1 MSVGIALG
9 LIAVGLVTGTIT
21 SLVGASGVM
30 VVVPALTMLFHMNAH
45 MAIGSSLL
53 VDVITSAVVAIG
65 YFRAKNVRLE
75 EGLWIAAA
83 SVLGAFV
90 GARWAGAIPEGPLT
104 LVFAIVMIVSG
115 IATLVNAS
123 KKSVASAEIAEEKA
137 AKTDD
142 AVAAKVDGKAS
153 DKADGTVAA
162 AANDAVTAK
171 TVQNASDTA
180 ISEKTTDAA
189 SDGSKS
195 AGLHFKAKWQQ
206 ILALIVVG
214 FAIGIISGLVGA
226 GGGVMVLL
234 ALIFILR
241 YPMHEAVGT
250 STVIMAITAL
260 ASTIGYGM
268 QGSIDYQWS
277 LLIALGA
284 VVAGIIGSKFAN
296 KIDERRLKQ
305 IVSILFIVIGVLMCV
320 MQLVSGK

>member
-1 MSVGIALG
+1 MGIGTVLG

-30 VVVPALTMLFHMNAH
+30 VVVPALTMIFRMNAH
-45 MAIGSSLL
+45 TAIGSSLL

-65 YFRAKNVRLE
+65 YFRAKNVRLK
-75 EGLWIAAA
+75 EGLWIAVA
-83 SVLGAFV
+83 SILGAFV

-104 LVFAIVMIVSG
+104 LVFAIVMIISG
-115 IATLVNAS
+115 IATLVNAA
-123 KKSVASAEIAEEKA
+123 KKSPA
-137 AKTDD
+137 ADE
-142 AVAAKVDGKAS
+142 GK
-153 DKADGTVAA
+153 K
-162 AANDAVTAK
+162 K
-171 TVQNASDTA
+171 Q
-180 ISEKTTDAA
+180 
-189 SDGSKS
+189 
-195 AGLHFKAKWQQ
+195 AGLHFTAAWQQ
-206 ILALIVVG
+206 ILALLLVG

-241 YPMHEAVGT
+241 YPMHEAIGT

-260 ASTIGYGM
+260 ASTIGYGV
-268 QGSIDYQWS
+268 QGSIDYGWS

-305 IVSILFIVIGVLMCV
+305 IVSVIFIIIGAAMVV

>member
-1 MSVGIALG
+1 MNIGIALG

-30 VVVPALTMLFHMNAH
+30 VVVPALTMIFHMNAH

-65 YFRAKNVRLE
+65 YFRAKNVRLK
-75 EGLWIAAA
+75 EGLWIAVA
-83 SVLGAFV
+83 SILGAFV
-90 GARWAGAIPEGPLT
+90 GARWAGTIPEGPLT
-104 LVFAIVMIVSG
+104 LVFAIVMIISG
-115 IATLVNAS
+115 IATLINAA
-123 KKSVASAEIAEEKA
+123 KKSPAAAGAEKA
-137 AKTDD
+137 PAQSAD
-142 AVAAKVDGKAS
+142 ATVSGNSDVKAVDGKT
-153 DKADGTVAA
+153 GE
-162 AANDAVTAK
+162 TAK
-171 TVQNASDTA
+171 DATPASSGTA
-180 ISEKTTDAA
+180 PTQK
-189 SDGSKS
+189 
-195 AGLHFKAKWQQ
+195 GLHFNAAWQQ
-206 ILALIVVG
+206 ILALIIVG
-214 FAIGIISGLVGA
+214 FVIGIISGLVGA
-226 GGGVMVLL
+226 GGGVMVLI

-241 YPMHEAVGT
+241 YPMHEAIGT

-260 ASTIGYGM
+260 ASTIGYGA

-305 IVSILFIVIGVLMCV
+305 IVSVIFIVIGLAMAV